1 MNFLL
6 TVEQKSEDRSLFQYD
21 CSYISTD
28 TSCWKCKTSRVQ
40 FYSGEF
46 CESYDD
52 KVRILV
58 WICRCEIVDI
68 LTFQKSNLFLP
79 LMLLEKN
86 LIFALALKTYCKKWK
101 SLWFMVEFTIWKQL
115 NTIMANLVKLMWIK
129 KISVWLYKCERCA
142 DLILFF

>member
-1 MNFLL
+1 MENFVNFLL
-6 TVEQKSEDRSLFQYD
+6 TVEQKSEDRPLFQYDCSYISTDTSCWKCKTSRVQLYRGKFFELFLTVEQKSEDRPLFQYD

-58 WICRCEIVDI
+58 WICRCEIVEI
-68 LTFQKSNLFLP
+68 LTFQKLNLFLP
-79 LMLLEKN
+79 LMLLE
-86 LIFALALKTYCKKWK
+86 I
-101 SLWFMVEFTIWKQL
+101 
-115 NTIMANLVKLMWIK
+115 
-129 KISVWLYKCERCA
+129 
-142 DLILFF
+142 